1 MIISYNKKFVYL
13 RTVKVASSS
22 LEFYFS
28 QYCSTGDLITPLFP
42 DEKKQKKKFKILSK
56 QNFEYQKFSLSLK
69 NILRLKFYKLK
80 RIDEHS
86 SIYTI
91 FRTKFAKNI
100 KNFFF
105 FSFVRNPYDWIVSYF
120 WWDLYYHKKKS
131 IAFINNLN
139 QKDLESIF
147 KIFLTRE
154 CSNFFKKNK
163 KIISS
168 KFVDIKIFKLENI
181 ESSLKKIRKKL
192 NLTKEK
198 IKISEI
204 KLKKLKIRKKI
215 KINSEDKKLIL
226 KSASYFFDKYKYSKK
241 LPYKYL

>member
-28 QYCSTGDLITPLFP
+28 QYCGTEDLITPLFP
-42 DEKKQKKKFKILSK
+42 DEEKQKKRFKILSK

-86 SIYTI
+86 SIDTV
-91 FRTKFAKNI
+91 FRTKFSKNI

-120 WWDLYYHKKKS
+120 WWDLYHHKKKS
-131 IAFINNLN
+131 IVFIDNLN
-139 QKDLESIF
+139 QKDLENIF
-147 KIFLTRE
+147 KSFLKRE
-154 CSNFFKKNK
+154 CLNFFKKNK
-163 KIISS
+163 EITSS
-168 KFVDIKIFKLENI
+168 KFVNIKIFKLEKL
-181 ESSLKKIRKKL
+181 ESSLKKIKKKL
-192 NLTKEK
+192 NLSKEK
-198 IKISEI
+198 VKINEI
-204 KLKKLKIRKKI
+204 KLKKLKISRKI
-215 KINSEDKKLIL
+215 KINIEEKKLIL
-226 KSASYFFDKYKYSKK
+226 KSASYFFNRYNYSKK
-241 LPYKYL
+241 LPKKYL